1 MKKYNILILIVQFCD
16 LVSPIVPK
24 VSPENSEVIKMATI
38 TQRKNTK
45 GEAYFQ
51 AKVRMKGFPPESAS
65 FKSKTKAVKWSHSIE
80 VAMREGRYF
89 KTVESKKHTLADLI
103 DRYIEF
109 ELPQRKS
116 DNGKFKMQLLW
127 WKDKVGAYMLSDITP
142 ALLSQY
148 KELLG
153 TEPSPKPK
161 NGRTTRS
168 EATINRYMAC
178 LSIVLSK
185 AVKEWQWMDENPMF
199 KVTKKKEPKGRIRFL
214 SDEEHKNL
222 LIECKKSSKEL
233 YLLVLIAVSIGA
245 RFGEITGL
253 KWENVDFE
261 NKMFH
266 FMDTKNGDD
275 RGVPIPKQAFDEL
288 KAFAKV
294 RNIKSDY
301 VFIRADGEKIIYF
314 KEKFTDAV
322 EKAGITDFHFHDLR
336 HTAASY
342 LAMNGASLLDIAEII
357 GHKTLSMVKRYSHLT
372 KKHTAE
378 ILERMNEKQFANV
391 QTI

>member
-1 MKKYNILILIVQFCD
+1 
-16 LVSPIVPK
+16 
-24 VSPENSEVIKMATI
+24 MATI
-38 TQRKNTK
+38 VERKNKKDET
-45 GEAYFQ
+45 YYQ

-65 FKSKTKAVKWSHSIE
+65 FKQKTKAVKWANSIE

-116 DNGKFKMQLLW
+116 DQGKFKMQLLW
-127 WKDKVGAYMLSDITP
+127 WKDKIGAYMLSDITP

-148 KELLG
+148 KEILG
-153 TEPSPKPK
+153 TEESPKPK
-161 NGRTTRS
+161 NGNTTRS
-168 EATINRYMAC
+168 NATVNRYMAC

-185 AVKEWQWMDENPMF
+185 AVKEWQWMEENPMF
-199 KVTKKKEPKGRIRFL
+199 KVEKKKEPRGRIRFL
-214 SDEEHKNL
+214 SDDERKNL
-222 LIECKKSSKEL
+222 LDECKKSSKEL
-233 YLLVLIAVSIGA
+233 YLLTLIAVSVGA

-253 KWENVDFE
+253 KWQNIDFE

-275 RGVPIPKQAFDEL
+275 RGVPIPSMILEEL
-288 KAFAKV
+288 KEFSKI

-301 VFIRADGEKIIYF
+301 VFIRPDGEKIIYF

-322 EKAGITDFHFHDLR
+322 GKAKITDFHFHDLR

-342 LAMNGASLLDIAEII
+342 LAMNGASLLDIAEIL
-357 GHKTLSMVKRYSHLT
+357 GHKTLAMVKRYSHLT

-378 ILERMNEKQFANV
+378 ILERMNEKQFKTVNEK
-391 QTI
+391 

>member
-1 MKKYNILILIVQFCD
+1 
-16 LVSPIVPK
+16 
-24 VSPENSEVIKMATI
+24 MATI
-38 TQRKNTK
+38 IQRKNTK
-45 GEAYFQ
+45 GEVYFQ

-65 FKSKTKAVKWSHSIE
+65 FKQKTKAVKWANSTES
-80 VAMREGRYF
+80 AMREGRYF
-89 KTVESKKHTLADLI
+89 KTAESKKHTLADLI

-116 DNGKFKMQLLW
+116 DKDKFKMQLLW
-127 WKDKVGAYMLSDITP
+127 WKDNVGAYMLSDVTP
-142 ALLSQY
+142 SLLSQY

-161 NGRTTRS
+161 NGKKTRS
-168 EATINRYMAC
+168 DATINRYMAC
-178 LSIVLSK
+178 LSIVLTK
-185 AVKEWQWMDENPMF
+185 AVKEWEWMEENPMF

-214 SDEEHKNL
+214 SEEEHKNL
-222 LIECKKSSKEL
+222 LNECKKSSKEL
-233 YLLVLIAVSIGA
+233 YLLTLIAVSVGA
-245 RFGEITGL
+245 RFGEIASL
-253 KWENVDFE
+253 KWQHIDFE

-275 RGVPIPKQAFDEL
+275 RGVPIPSMVLEEL
-288 KAFAKV
+288 KEFSKV

-301 VFIRADGEKIIYF
+301 VFIRPDGKKIIYF

-322 EKAGITDFHFHDLR
+322 KNAKITDFHFHDLR

-378 ILERMNEKQFANV
+378 ILERMNEKQFAK
-391 QTI
+391 TK